1 MKLLFLIP
9 FGVAL
14 ILAGIGIYLIRSH
27 EVMLSVYA
35 YETDALIT
43 DMRRRAKYYH
53 PVFEYDY
60 SGKHYRK
67 VSTIGTNP
75 PLYQTGQAVKIKLSP
90 ENPEKFTVTGGKM
103 TNFVSLILFCIA
115 GVFCLSALIMLIV
128 LP

>member
-9 FGVAL
+9 FGVAVL
-14 ILAGIGIYLIRSH
+14 LAMIGIFLIRSH
-27 EVMLSVYA
+27 EQKLVLYTH
-35 YETDALIT
+35 ETDALIT
-43 DMRRRAKYYH
+43 DMRRRGTYYH

-60 SGKHYRK
+60 SGQHYRK
-67 VSTIGTNP
+67 VSAVGTSP
-75 PLYQTGQAVKIKLSP
+75 PLYQTGQAVKIKLNP